1 MKIQQSRSGSF
12 AIHADQKNQMIQNH
26 EIWKL
31 YLEHIGNG
39 EASQHMLRKTN
50 QSTKFE
56 KWLLKNLRSWML
68 FETTMAAVIET
79 FRSTRAF
86 VRKENNRGPVKNN
99 YTYFEFIT
107 LKIADVSQQR

>member
-1 MKIQQSRSGSF
+1 
-12 AIHADQKNQMIQNH
+12 
-26 EIWKL
+26 
-31 YLEHIGNG
+31 
-39 EASQHMLRKTN
+39 
-50 QSTKFE
+50 
-56 KWLLKNLRSWML
+56 ML